1 MHHPARPTV
10 VLVHDGCSDA
20 TTWFGVIAELHR
32 RGLTVLAAANPLRGL
47 AHDAAYLASV
57 LAGIDGPVVLVG
69 HSYGG
74 AVITEAGT
82 APNVVALVYVAAYLP
97 DVGESYD
104 ALADGFTP
112 SPLLSRLRR
121 TAFTT
126 TDDTDRAT
134 ELTVPAE
141 CFRPLVAA
149 DLDPEVAQ
157 VLAALQ
163 RPVAERVL
171 TDTPTAAA
179 WRTKPCW
186 ALVTGA
192 DQALPPPIQHFTATR
207 AGATVLELPDASHA
221 VAVSRPTQVAELI
234 HDATRSDS
242 AGRVRPPYEGATPR
256 GR

>member
-1 MHHPARPTV
+1 MHPTRPTV

-32 RGLTVLAAANPLRGL
+32 RGLTVLAVANPLRGL

-57 LAGIDGPVVLVG
+57 VAGIDGPVVLAG

-74 AVITEAGT
+74 MVITEAGG

-104 ALADGFTP
+104 VLASRFDP
-112 SPLLSRLRR
+112 SPLIPRLRR
-121 TAFTT
+121 SEFTVGG
-126 TDDTDRAT
+126 TDRAT
-134 ELTVPAE
+134 ELTVPAD

-149 DLDPEVAQ
+149 DLDAEVAR

-163 RPVAERVL
+163 RPAAERVL
-171 TDTPTAAA
+171 TDVPTVAA
-179 WRTKPCW
+179 WRTTPSW

-192 DQALPPPIQHFTATR
+192 DQALPPSIQRFTAER
-207 AGATVLELPDASHA
+207 AGAVVLELPDASHA
-221 VAVSRPTQVAELI
+221 VAVSRPSTVAEFI
-234 HDATRSDS
+234 HDAARSAS
-242 AGRVRPPYEGATPR
+242 ARPGRNAGEGYGT
-256 GR
+256 